1 MSVSAETVFVTARTL
16 LNDDGNSL
24 FTDTVLFP
32 KLTQAHRELQA
43 YLRARDAQVM
53 RNSFIGAVA
62 ANATVLT
69 ANPTDLLEPI
79 KLWEKVAASSPTTYI
94 EMTEADPIDPALP
107 AATTASQYWQWA
119 DEILTFRAP
128 VANGIDVKILY
139 WRQIPLPVLNTDLIG
154 ILFGE
159 LYLAPRTAALQAS
172 SMGQDGSHQIWTE
185 IALQSMD
192 QIVQANKGRLNTPGR
207 P

>member
-16 LNDDGNSL
+16 LNDDGNNL

-43 YLRARDAQVM
+43 YLRARDSQVM

-62 ANATVLT
+62 QNATVLT
-69 ANPTDLLEPI
+69 VVPTDLLEPI
-79 KLWEKVAASSPTTYI
+79 SIKEKVSGSSATTYVD
-94 EMTEADPIDPALP
+94 MTEADPLDPSLP
-107 AATTASQYWQWA
+107 ASTTASQYWQWK

-128 VANGIDVKILY
+128 VSNGIDVSILY
-139 WRQIPLPVLNTDLIG
+139 WRQITIPVLNTDLIG
-154 ILFGE
+154 VLFGE
-159 LYLAPRTAALQAS
+159 LYLAPRTAALAAAS
-172 SMGQDGSHQIWTE
+172 LGDDDAHGTYTQTAIT
-185 IALQSMD
+185 AMD
-192 QIVQANKGRLNTPGR
+192 QIIAVNKGRLSTPGR